1 MFVITLQVAPQP
13 RTQQAREVGGA
24 YAVCWINFPLQDGA
38 EHLAKF
44 YVEQAGWVRPVVK
57 KVGRV
62 DEDYYAQE
70 QPGADGQ
77 KQYFEEA
84 LADGISIIFYEWP
97 PGTTPP
103 EA

>member
-13 RTQQAREVGGA
+13 GTAQAREVGGA
-24 YAVCWINFPLQDGA
+24 YAVCWIDFSLQDGA
-38 EHLAKF
+38 EQLAKF
-44 YVEQAGWVRPVVK
+44 YVEQAGWTAPLVK

-62 DEDYYAQE
+62 DEAYYAQE
-70 QPGADGQ
+70 QHAQDGQ

-84 LADGISIIFYEWP
+84 QADGVSIIFYEWP
-97 PGTTPP
+97 PGATPP